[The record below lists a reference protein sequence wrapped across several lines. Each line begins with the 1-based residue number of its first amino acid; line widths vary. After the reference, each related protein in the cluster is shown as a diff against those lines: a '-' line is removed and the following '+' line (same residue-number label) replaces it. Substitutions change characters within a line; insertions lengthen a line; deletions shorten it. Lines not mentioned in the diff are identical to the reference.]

1 MNYRM
6 ILSTIKQLLR
16 VEAALLILPALV
28 SLYYSE
34 GIAYIY
40 LIVIFL
46 ELTVSLIMG
55 LVKPRSKKILAKEGF
70 VIVALSW
77 IFMSFFGCLPFVFSG
92 AIPNILDAFFE
103 TVSGFT
109 TTGATILTD
118 IEALPK
124 SILLWRSFTHWLGGM
139 GVIVFVLAI
148 LPQKD
153 MQSMHVLR
161 AEVPGPSVG
170 KIVSKTKVTARIL
183 YMLYGLLTLME
194 ALFLCIGKVPLF
206 DSLTIAFS
214 TAGTG
219 GFAIKNLSIAA
230 YNNLYVEVVIT
241 IFMILFGINFN
252 IFYLLAIRQVKRVLK
267 SEELW
272 TYLCIIVASSLV
284 IAINIYRTV
293 ENVVS
298 FGNALRQSTFTVASI
313 ISTTGFVTADFD
325 IWPTLSRVII
335 TVLMFVGAMAG
346 STGGGLKVA
355 RILIL
360 LKSAMREI
368 KKMLNPGMVK
378 SIKIDGAVIDNETV
392 SATNSYF
399 FIYMLI
405 LLFSVLIVSLNGF
418 DFVTSLSSVIT
429 CLNNVGPGLSKVGPT
444 CNYAGLSYLSKMIL
458 VFDMLVGRL
467 EIFPMVIL
475 LTPSSWRK
483 NK

>member
-28 SLYYSE
+28 SLYYGE
-34 GIAYIY
+34 GIGYVY

-46 ELTVSLIMG
+46 ELVVSLLMG
-55 LVKPRSKKILAKEGF
+55 LVKPRSKIILAKEGF

-194 ALFLCIGKVPLF
+194 ALFLCIGRVPLF

-230 YNNLYVEVVIT
+230 YNNLYVEVVVT
-241 IFMILFGINFN
+241 IFMILFGVNFN

-272 TYLCIIVASSLV
+272 TYLCIIVASSLI

-378 SIKIDGAVIDNETV
+378 SIKIDGAVVDNETV

>member
-1 MNYRM
+1 M
-6 ILSTIKQLLR
+6 ILSTIKQLFR

-28 SLYYSE
+28 SLYYGE
-34 GIAYIY
+34 GIGYIY

-46 ELTVSLIMG
+46 ELVVSLLMG
-55 LVKPRSKKILAKEGF
+55 LVKPRSKRILAKEGF

-148 LPQKD
+148 LPQED
-153 MQSMHVLR
+153 MQSMHILR

-194 ALFLCIGKVPLF
+194 ALFLCIGRVPLF

-230 YNNLYVEVVIT
+230 YNNLYVEVVVT
-241 IFMILFGINFN
+241 IFMILFGVNFN

-272 TYLCIIVASSLV
+272 TYLCIIVASSLI

-378 SIKIDGAVIDNETV
+378 SIKIDGAVVDNETV